1 MTFGGTKVTTSKSGG
16 SELSTSEKSIGK
28 RRNIL
33 IKVKHSNLPHIDIL
47 DHYQFVTFRTKDSID
62 GYIQKLYGSD
72 DSEKIKQY
80 KIDSY
85 LDKSENGAFL
95 NGQIVLDIQK
105 YFQSYDKKMYDLIA
119 LSVMPN
125 HIHILFKQKDEL
137 KNIMRIL
144 KGGSANLVNKSLDK
158 KGQVWAGDYFDKLI
172 RNEEHFSLVYEYI
185 KYNAIKAGLDDAK
198 DRFYGSY
205 E

>member
-1 MTFGGTKVTTSKSGG
+1 MI
-16 SELSTSEKSIGK
+16 E
-28 RRNIL
+28 
-33 IKVKHSNLPHIDIL
+33 
-47 DHYQFVTFRTKDSID
+47 HYQFVTFRTKDSID
-62 GYIQKLYGSD
+62 GYMQKLYEHD
-72 DSEKIKQY
+72 DTEKLKQY

-105 YFQSYDKKMYDLIA
+105 YFQGYDKNMYELIA
-119 LSVMPN
+119 LTIMPN

-144 KGGSANLVNKSLDK
+144 KGGSAHIVNKSLDR
-158 KGQVWAGDYFDKLI
+158 KGQVWASDYFDKLI

-185 KYNAIKAGLDDAK
+185 KHNALKAGVHDASE
-198 DRFYGSY
+198 RFYGCY
-205 E
+205 EH

>member
-1 MTFGGTKVTTSKSGG
+1 M
-16 SELSTSEKSIGK
+16 IQ
-28 RRNIL
+28 
-33 IKVKHSNLPHIDIL
+33 VKHSNLPHIDML
-47 DHYQFVTFRTKDSID
+47 DYYQFVTFRTKESID
-62 GYIQKLYGSD
+62 GYMEKLYGSD
-72 DSEKIKQY
+72 DSEKLKQY

-105 YFQSYDKKMYDLIA
+105 YFESYDKKMYELIA
-119 LSVMPN
+119 LVVMPN
-125 HIHILFKQKDEL
+125 HIHILFKQKDVL

-144 KGGSANLVNKSLDK
+144 KGGSAHIVNKALDR

-172 RNEEHFSLVYEYI
+172 RDEEHFSLVYAYI
-185 KYNAIKAGLDDAK
+185 KYNAIKAGLDDANE
-198 DRFYGSY
+198 RFYGCY

>member
-1 MTFGGTKVTTSKSGG
+1 MK
-16 SELSTSEKSIGK
+16 
-28 RRNIL
+28 N
-33 IKVKHSNLPHIDIL
+33 
-47 DHYQFVTFRTKDSID
+47 HYQFVTFRTKDSID
-62 GYIQKLYGSD
+62 GYIQKLYGSG
-72 DSEKIKQY
+72 DSEKLKQY

-105 YFQSYDKKMYDLIA
+105 YFQSYDNKMYKLIA
-119 LSVMPN
+119 LTIMPN

-144 KGGSANLVNKSLDK
+144 KGGSTHIVNTLLSK
-158 KGQVWAGDYFDKLI
+158 KGQVWASDYFDKLI

-185 KYNAIKAGLDDAK
+185 KYNAVKAGIDDTEE
-198 DRFYGSY
+198 RFYECY

>member
-1 MTFGGTKVTTSKSGG
+1 MKG
-16 SELSTSEKSIGK
+16 
-28 RRNIL
+28 
-33 IKVKHSNLPHIDIL
+33 
-47 DHYQFVTFRTKDSID
+47 HYQFVTFRTKDSID

-72 DSEKIKQY
+72 DSEKLKQY

-105 YFQSYDKKMYDLIA
+105 YFQSYDKEMYELTA
-119 LSVMPN
+119 LTIMPN

-137 KNIMRIL
+137 KDIMRKL
-144 KGGSANLVNKSLDK
+144 KGGSAHIVNKLLDR
-158 KGQVWAGDYFDKLI
+158 KGQVWASDYFDKLI
-172 RNEEHFSLVYEYI
+172 RDEEHFSLVYEYI
-185 KYNAIKAGLDDAK
+185 KYNALKAGLDDVEE
-198 DRFYGSY
+198 RFYGLY

>member
-1 MTFGGTKVTTSKSGG
+1 MK
-16 SELSTSEKSIGK
+16 
-28 RRNIL
+28 
-33 IKVKHSNLPHIDIL
+33 

-62 GYIQKLYGSD
+62 GYIRKLYKSD
-72 DSEKIKQY
+72 DSEKLKQY

-105 YFQSYDKKMYDLIA
+105 YFQSYDKKMYELMA
-119 LSVMPN
+119 LAIMPN
-125 HIHILFKQKDEL
+125 HIHILFKQNDEL

-144 KGGSANLVNKSLDK
+144 KGGSTHIVNTLLDR
-158 KGQVWAGDYFDKLI
+158 KGQVWASDYFDKLI
-172 RNEEHFSLVYEYI
+172 RDEEHFSLVYEYI
-185 KYNAIKAGLDDAK
+185 KYNAIKAGLEDAK
-198 DRFYGSY
+198 ERFYGRY